1 MRAGRP
7 AGGRPGPVRRGWT
20 LAPSDPRGSA
30 APGVIGCTRTGTL
43 TSPGEPRFTGSA
55 ASSSRPGPSP
65 PSAGRPWGPPGS
77 RPCSAGWSARMVPR
91 VHRPGRSI
99 ENKSSVSE
107 QGLSSRPARDD
118 AQHPTTFARH
128 RASPGESEPAGT
140 RSPIGWTY
148 ENGSPRPPRGPF
160 LESPS
165 SRSVCPEVQTRRTT
179 SDHPRRR
186 LAASAEE
193 HDLAAGVPGLDQVPR
208 AGRAPG
214 TRSPALRRLRT
225 QLAQRPAADPYLS
238 DRHARHPGRRSGHP
252 TGRPRC
258 RETLVL
264 RWPELAPNRPWHDRQ
279 EDR

>member
-179 SDHPRRR
+179 S
-186 LAASAEE
+186 
-193 HDLAAGVPGLDQVPR
+193 AGGLSR
-208 AGRAPG
+208 GA
-214 TRSPALRRLRT
+214 
-225 QLAQRPAADPYLS
+225 
-238 DRHARHPGRRSGHP
+238 
-252 TGRPRC
+252 RPRC
-258 RETLVL
+258 RRAGSRSGPPRRSSTRNEVSSAPTPADPARAAPRCGSVPL
-264 RWPELAPNRPWHDRQ
+264 RPPCPTPGTTIRPSHRSAAVP
-279 EDR
+279 